1 MSKSAIIHS
10 IKADIDEDTKQTL
23 LQFLSIS
30 GTRCSETASLAMTLE
45 ENCPPALRS
54 ALSLWQDGSL
64 YHFATL
70 EETRKPANMATEV
83 FLFSRYKGFYFIY
96 SLNLNWFFFSSMA
109 LKVA

>member
-1 MSKSAIIHS
+1 MVFWS
-10 IKADIDEDTKQTL
+10 I
-23 LQFLSIS
+23 LSFKYRSFANCSVLALVIFELVS
-30 GTRCSETASLAMTLE
+30 LMGENLRGLRENLKHKIRSSETASLAMTLE

-83 FLFSRYKGFYFIY
+83 FLFSR
-96 SLNLNWFFFSSMA
+96 
-109 LKVA
+109 